1 MAINLKNRLK
11 KLEQQLR
18 AKSGS
23 LLPKIFIVD
32 GVGGDNSAVEAE
44 IAAYDAEKKPY
55 RTITIIDAKPP
66 KDF

>member
-1 MAINLKNRLK
+1 MSLKSRIK
-11 KLEQQLR
+11 KMELALR
-18 AKSGS
+18 NKAGT

-44 IAAYDAEKKPY
+44 IAAYEAEKKPY

>member
-1 MAINLKNRLK
+1 MELA
-11 KLEQQLR
+11 LR
-18 AKSGS
+18 NKAGT
-23 LLPKIFIVD
+23 LLPKIFIID
-32 GVGGDNSAVEAE
+32 QGGDNSAVAAD